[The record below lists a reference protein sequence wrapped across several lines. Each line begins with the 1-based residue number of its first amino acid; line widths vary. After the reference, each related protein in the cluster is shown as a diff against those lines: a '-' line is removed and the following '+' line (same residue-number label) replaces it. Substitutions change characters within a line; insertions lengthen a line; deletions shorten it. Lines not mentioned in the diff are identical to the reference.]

1 MARAVACLRA
11 IVWTLKQE
19 KVPCRPSCQSTHQFV
34 CLVVALR
41 IEGQEGI
48 TLVELKVAD
57 DVFHAK
63 LLPPLDVVCIH
74 FLCLAEIMLAR
85 SEEAAH
91 IVFVCTRLSSASCFS
106 RSWLGDFAGSNSLP
120 CSGLSRPELLSKL

>member
-1 MARAVACLRA
+1 M
-11 IVWTLKQE
+11 
-19 KVPCRPSCQSTHQFV
+19 
-34 CLVVALR
+34 VALW

-91 IVFVCTRLSSASCFS
+91 IVFVCTIGRAQRVLFWQSL
-106 RSWLGDFAGSNSLP
+106 LGDFEGCNSLP
-120 CSGLSRPELLSKL
+120 WSGLGSPELLSKL